1 VRGISRFNFHLNE
14 EHDYYLIEFI
24 QSHKNQSRVIRDL
37 LRAGYTILQGKNT
50 TINTSKIKQKETFIK
65 NLVLC
70 NKVFQNLKSPSEII
84 IKNILK
90 NEEKKH
96 QAIL

>member
-1 VRGISRFNFHLNE
+1 MRGISRFNFHLNE

-50 TINTSKIKQKETFIK
+50 TINTSKIKQKETTKDTSKDMKKETTPTTKIPPNEKIQWKIPK
-65 NLVLC
+65 N
-70 NKVFQNLKSPSEII
+70 
-84 IKNILK
+84 
-90 NEEKKH
+90 
-96 QAIL
+96 